1 MLGLAASPLT
11 AAVKAPPRM
20 QRLRCKEM
28 VAIARL
34 PTMTAPRPTVRSLD
48 ARSLRGLAHPLRMR
62 LLAAL
67 REDGPATA
75 TRLAARLGESS
86 ASVSYHLRQLG
97 AHGFIAED
105 PERGTTRERWWRAE
119 HRGHRF
125 DNLEEFMENPD
136 PEVRGAMGVFLNEV
150 AAVHTRELN
159 DWLAGT
165 GDRPEVWRRS
175 WDMSD
180 FTLRLTPELARELV
194 DRAHE
199 LVQSFRDRAAD
210 DEDQAVPVRVHLH
223 AFPLPKS

>member
-1 MLGLAASPLT
+1 
-11 AAVKAPPRM
+11 
-20 QRLRCKEM
+20 
-28 VAIARL
+28 
-34 PTMTAPRPTVRSLD
+34 MTEPQPAVRSLD
-48 ARSLRGLAHPLRMR
+48 PRSLRGLAHPLRMR

-105 PERGTTRERWWRAE
+105 PDRGTTRERWWRAE

-125 DNLEEFMENPD
+125 DSLEEFLENPD

-150 AAVHTRELN
+150 AAVHDRELSG
-159 DWLAGT
+159 WLATAAGW
-165 GDRPEVWRRS
+165 PAEWRRS

-180 FTLRLTPELARELV
+180 FTLRLTPELTRELAE
-194 DRAHE
+194 RAHE
-199 LVQSFRDRAAD
+199 LVQSFRDRAAAD
-210 DEDQAVPVRVHLH
+210 GDSEQAVPVRIHLH
-223 AFPLPKS
+223 AFPLPTDGRQASRP

>member
-1 MLGLAASPLT
+1 
-11 AAVKAPPRM
+11 
-20 QRLRCKEM
+20 M

-34 PTMTAPRPTVRSLD
+34 PIMTEPQPAVRSLD

-75 TRLAARLGESS
+75 TKLAARLGESS

-105 PERGTTRERWWRAE
+105 PDRGTARERWWRAE

-125 DNLEEFMENPD
+125 DSLEEFLENPD

-150 AAVHTRELN
+150 ASVHARELGG
-159 DWLAGT
+159 WLAGT
-165 GDRPEVWRRS
+165 GDWPEEWRRS

-180 FTLRLTPELARELV
+180 FNLRLTPELARELV
-194 DRAHE
+194 GRAHE
-199 LVQSFRDRAAD
+199 LVQSFRDRAAAG
-210 DEDQAVPVRVHLH
+210 EDQAVPVRIHLH

>member
-1 MLGLAASPLT
+1 
-11 AAVKAPPRM
+11 
-20 QRLRCKEM
+20 
-28 VAIARL
+28 
-34 PTMTAPRPTVRSLD
+34 MTEPQPAVRSLD

-67 REDGPATA
+67 RENGPATA
-75 TRLAARLGESS
+75 TKLATRLGESS

-97 AHGFIAED
+97 AHGFIAEETD
-105 PERGTTRERWWRAE
+105 RGTTRERWWRAE

-125 DNLEEFMENPD
+125 DSLEDFLEHPD

-150 AAVHTRELN
+150 AAVHARELA

-165 GDRPEVWRRS
+165 GDRPEEWRRS

-180 FTLRLTPELARELV
+180 FNLRLTPELARELV
-194 DRAHE
+194 GRTHE
-199 LVQSFRDRAAD
+199 LVQSFRDRAAA
-210 DEDQAVPVRVHLH
+210 DEARAVPVRIHLH

>member
-1 MLGLAASPLT
+1 
-11 AAVKAPPRM
+11 
-20 QRLRCKEM
+20 
-28 VAIARL
+28 
-34 PTMTAPRPTVRSLD
+34 MTEPQPAVRSLD
-48 ARSLRGLAHPLRMR
+48 PRSLRGLAHPLRMR

-105 PERGTTRERWWRAE
+105 PDRGTTRERWWRAE

-125 DNLEEFMENPD
+125 DSLEEFLENPD

-150 AAVHTRELN
+150 AAVHDRELSG
-159 DWLAGT
+159 WLAT
-165 GDRPEVWRRS
+165 TADWPAEWRRS

-180 FTLRLTPELARELV
+180 FTLRLTPELTRELAE
-194 DRAHE
+194 RTHE
-199 LVQSFRDRAAD
+199 LVQSFRDRAAAD
-210 DEDQAVPVRVHLH
+210 GDSDSEQAVPVRIHLH
-223 AFPLPKS
+223 AFPLPTDGRPDGRPATRP

>member
-1 MLGLAASPLT
+1 M
-11 AAVKAPPRM
+11 
-20 QRLRCKEM
+20 
-28 VAIARL
+28 AIASL
-34 PTMTAPRPTVRSLD
+34 PAMTEPQPAVRSLD

-67 REDGPATA
+67 RENGPATA
-75 TRLAARLGESS
+75 TKLATRLGESS

-97 AHGFIAED
+97 AHGFIAEETD
-105 PERGTTRERWWRAE
+105 RGTTRERWWRAE

-125 DNLEEFMENPD
+125 DSLEDFLEHPD

-150 AAVHTRELN
+150 AAVHARELA

-165 GDRPEVWRRS
+165 GDRPEEWRRS

-180 FTLRLTPELARELV
+180 FNLRLTPELARELV
-194 DRAHE
+194 GRTHE
-199 LVQSFRDRAAD
+199 LVQSFRDRAAA
-210 DEDQAVPVRVHLH
+210 DEARAVPVRIHLH